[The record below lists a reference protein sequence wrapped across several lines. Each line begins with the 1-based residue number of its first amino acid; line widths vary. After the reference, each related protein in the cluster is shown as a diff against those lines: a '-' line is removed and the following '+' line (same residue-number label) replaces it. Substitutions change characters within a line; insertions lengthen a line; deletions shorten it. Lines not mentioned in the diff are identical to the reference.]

1 MKDKLTGLVI
11 IGLVAFVLF
20 QRGCFGEHSEAK
32 GPDTL
37 VVHDTTWQIHDKTI
51 IKEVPFLKEIPV
63 PHEVL
68 VTKYQADTTYPLLK
82 KQYDDLAKKYASR
95 RIYIDSVK
103 VGTHGYIQVTDTVS
117 ENKLGKR
124 TTKDNFKIP
133 IVKETMTITKYAE
146 PTRQLYVGGGINM
159 KNMSNFS
166 GVEGGLLYKTKKDQ
180 IIGAKVGVNVDGS
193 IMYGI
198 QSYFKIKLKK

>member
-1 MKDKLTGLVI
+1 MMKDKLTGLII

-20 QRGCFGEHSEAK
+20 QRGCFGEHNEAK

-37 VVHDTTWQIHDKTI
+37 VVHDTTWQIHDKTV

-82 KQYDDLAKKYASR
+82 KQYDELAKKYASR
-95 RIYIDSVK
+95 RVYVDSVK
-103 VGTHGYIQVTDTVS
+103 VGTHGYIQITDTVS

-124 TTKDNFKIP
+124 TAKDNFKIP
-133 IVKETMTITKYAE
+133 IVKETMTITKYAP
-146 PTRQLYVGGGINM
+146 PTRNIFVGGGINGASAT
-159 KNMSNFS
+159 KVT
-166 GVEGGLLYKTKKDQ
+166 GAEAGLLYKDKKDN
-180 IIGAKVGVNVDGS
+180 IFGSKVTISTEGTVGF
-193 IMYGI
+193 GF
-198 QSYFKIKLKK
+198 SYYRKIK